1 MRRPLVAANWKMHLR
16 RAEAAAFCACLRE
29 GLERNPP
36 AAELVIFPA
45 APLLD
50 TVAKALFG
58 SGVALG
64 GQDVHRER
72 EGAFTG
78 DVSALQLHDAGC
90 TWALCGHS
98 ERRQGH
104 GESSSLVGE
113 KMKAA
118 ESAGLLALLCVGELE
133 AERRAARTEEVL
145 AHQLEAALA
154 SGVQRFDLAYEPVWA
169 IGTGATASPAQAQ
182 EAHAFLRG
190 ELARLRGPAVAA
202 ATRLLYGGSVKPE
215 NAGELFGQNDV
226 DGFLVGGASL
236 DCGKFL
242 AIIAASAG

>member
-29 GLERNPP
+29 GLEKNPS
-36 AAELVIFPA
+36 AAELVVFPA

-50 TVAKALFG
+50 TVAKGLFG

-64 GQDVHRER
+64 GQDVHREKD
-72 EGAFTG
+72 GAFTG
-78 DVSALQLHDAGC
+78 DVSAMHLHDAGC

-104 GESSSLVGE
+104 GESSRHVGE

-118 ESAGLLALLCVGELE
+118 ENAGLRALLCVGELE

-154 SGVQRFDLAYEPVWA
+154 AGAEP
-169 IGTGATASPAQAQ
+169 IRP
-182 EAHAFLRG
+182 
-190 ELARLRGPAVAA
+190 RLRAGVGDRHRGHRVARPGAGGPCLPARRARPAA
-202 ATRLLYGGSVKPE
+202 RPRGGGGHPDPLRRLGQ
-215 NAGELFGQNDV
+215 AGQRGRALRT
-226 DGFLVGGASL
+226 
-236 DCGKFL
+236 K
-242 AIIAASAG
+242 